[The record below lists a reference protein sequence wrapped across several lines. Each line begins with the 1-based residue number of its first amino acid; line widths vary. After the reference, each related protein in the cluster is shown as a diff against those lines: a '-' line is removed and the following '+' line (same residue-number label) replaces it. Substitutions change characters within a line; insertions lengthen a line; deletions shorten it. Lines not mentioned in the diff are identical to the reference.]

1 MAVELK
7 HNETRGWQTD
17 YRGPLA
23 IHAAKITNYL
33 RYYLHTRW
41 QSGGIGATIVDALKS
56 KGLERIEQFP
66 LGAIVGVTNVIDC
79 VITAQLDDLL
89 SPAERILGN
98 YDDGRYAWIT
108 EGMLPLSMPIPERG
122 HQGFWNWQPPADF
135 ELAYEDAIPV
145 GKWVRR

>member
-1 MAVELK
+1 MRTIRTISLHQPWASAMAFELK
-7 HNETRGWQTD
+7 RNETRGWQTD

-56 KGLERIEQFP
+56 KGQERIEQFP

-79 VITAQLDDLL
+79 VRVEKVRDK
-89 SPAERILGN
+89 LG
-98 YDDGRYAWIT
+98 A
-108 EGMLPLSMPIPERG
+108 
-122 HQGFWNWQPPADF
+122 
-135 ELAYEDAIPV
+135 V
-145 GKWVRR
+145 